1 MTDQAA
7 ELRLLMHGGPDTRRW
22 ALPRSLVVAGGKPGC
37 GATTIAV
44 RLAAALSAEALRVV
58 LVDADLQRAD
68 SQSGDL
74 AARCG
79 LAPTWS
85 VADVLAGRKNI
96 HEALV
101 RGPAGLQIL
110 AGSRP
115 DAHREPPGRRQIER
129 LLRQMQSL
137 VPHTD
142 WFLIDAGQRASELA
156 ARLWSAAEQ
165 IVLVT
170 SPDAAAVMD
179 TYALVKTLLTRQPLH
194 QPVSLVVNQAIDE
207 AAAADVCR
215 RIDQSC
221 RRFLG
226 LGVELAGWLPRDPR
240 LAAGD
245 LLAAAAA
252 GAHSPLDDALG
263 RLCQA
268 VTAKAAG
275 PHRMA
280 A

>member
-1 MTDQAA
+1 MQ
-7 ELRLLMHGGPDTRRW
+7 GGADAP
-22 ALPRSLVVAGGKPGC
+22 LPRSLVVAGGKPGC

-44 RLAAALSAEALRVV
+44 QLARALAADAQRVV
-58 LVDADLQRAD
+58 LVDGNAQPAD
-68 SQSGDL
+68 SPADDL

-79 LAPTWS
+79 LSPTLTMS
-85 VADVLAGRKNI
+85 DVLKGRKNI
-96 HEALV
+96 HEALL
-101 RGPAGLQIL
+101 RGPAGLQVL
-110 AGSRP
+110 AGGP
-115 DAHREPPGRRQIER
+115 ANAGREPPTRRQIER

-142 WFLIDAGQRASELA
+142 WFLIDAGHRPSELA

-165 IVLVT
+165 ILLVT

-179 TYALVKTLLTRQPLH
+179 TYALVKTLLTRQALNR
-194 QPVSLVVNQAIDE
+194 PVSLVVNQAADE

-226 LGVELAGWLPRDPR
+226 LGVELAGWLTRDAR

-245 LLAAAAA
+245 LLSSDAEGPAA
-252 GAHSPLDDALG
+252 LDDALA

-268 VTAKAAG
+268 ITVQLAV
-275 PHRMA
+275 PHRLA